1 MEARKTVYTDVVN
14 GYYDGGSSSCYRECR
29 PRSSAILARSYY
41 IFEHD
46 G

>member
-29 PRSSAILARSYY
+29 PRSSANFSSELL
-41 IFEHD
+41 HL
-46 G
+46 